1 MADQPKEVS
10 VKLPNFTA
18 LGNVLGGL
26 ALAFGIDNILMGGT
40 VTGFLPDVIVGAV
53 AFVVFAGAAI
63 YGYKQLKK
71 LN

>member
-1 MADQPKEVS
+1 MAEIRTPDIS
-10 VKLPNFTA
+10 LTWI
-18 LGNVLGGL
+18 GNVLGGF

-40 VTGFLPDVIVGAV
+40 VTEYMPGPIKFIV
-53 AFVVFAGAAI
+53 AFVVFIGATL